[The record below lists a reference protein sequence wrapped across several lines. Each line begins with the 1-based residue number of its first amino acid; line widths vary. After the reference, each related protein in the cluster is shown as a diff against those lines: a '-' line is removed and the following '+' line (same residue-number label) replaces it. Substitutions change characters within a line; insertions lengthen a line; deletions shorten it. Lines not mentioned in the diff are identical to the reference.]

1 MFKFTHN
8 GVNSYIFVKG
18 VEVCKLKAKDS
29 EINSVPLFL
38 GNVSEDF
45 SVDNMEK
52 TGLYGGIYD
61 FSGDYDSID
70 VDDVLESSKIFNE
83 KARYKITYRLMK
95 QVFITLLSFG

>member
-70 VDDVLESSKIFNE
+70 VDDVLEIQK
-83 KARYKITYRLMK
+83 YLMK
-95 QVFITLLSFG
+95 KLDIK